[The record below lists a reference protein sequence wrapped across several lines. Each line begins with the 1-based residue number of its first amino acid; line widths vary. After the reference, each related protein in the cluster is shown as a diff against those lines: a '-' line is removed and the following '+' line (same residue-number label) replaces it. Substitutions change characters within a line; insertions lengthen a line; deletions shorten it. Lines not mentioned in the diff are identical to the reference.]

1 MSTGL
6 QGSNIL
12 TSLEKANCY
21 IRLGVNVSKVQ
32 KGDSV
37 TVIPF
42 NIRIWITQ

>member
-21 IRLGVNVSKVQ
+21 IRLEANVSKVK
-32 KGDSV
+32 KGDNV

-42 NIRIWITQ
+42 NIKIWIIQ